1 MKKILQVFTHP
12 VTYTNLM
19 IVGVLIMIEFMH
31 TRAHYKM
38 ELDVHGHCKQ
48 YEMNK
53 FDSDVR
59 IDEEY

>member
-19 IVGVLIMIEFMH
+19 IIGVLIMIEFMH
-31 TRAHYKM
+31 TKAHYKM
-38 ELDVHGHCKQ
+38 EIDVHGHCKQ

-53 FDSDVR
+53 PDEGDTYE
-59 IDEEY
+59 EEY